1 VPAADLT
8 RERYVSLA
16 TFRRD
21 GAEVRTSIWFAIAG
35 DGLWVVT
42 GGDSGKVKRLRRD
55 SRVRVAPCDVRGI
68 VHGPWREGTARIA
81 QDPREIADAHA
92 MLRAKYGWQVT
103 LLDLFSRLSGR
114 AKRRVWLEVALK

>member
-1 VPAADLT
+1 WFG
-8 RERYVSLA
+8 LA
-16 TFRRD
+16 
-21 GAEVRTSIWFAIAG
+21 GV
-35 DGLWVVT
+35 GLWVVT

-114 AKRRVWLEVALK
+114 IKRRGGLAGAPEEVITTPRWPQGYPRGRGAARP

>member
-1 VPAADLT
+1 MPAADLA

-16 TFRRD
+16 TFRRN
-21 GAEVRTSIWFAIAG
+21 GAEVRTPTWFATVG

-42 GGDSGKVKRLRRD
+42 GGDTGKVKRLRHTA
-55 SRVRVAPCDVRGI
+55 RVRVAPCDVRGV
-68 VHGPWREGTARIA
+68 VHGPWREGTARIV

-114 AKRRVWLEVALK
+114 IRRRVWLEIAVR